1 MKPSIFD
8 RIRQAGQVLGG
19 MIRLDEHV
27 PIMGEFEITVYR
39 ADGSLERR
47 RIRNQVTA
55 AGLNRI
61 SNRAIMA
68 TGTTPFYIIGVGTVT
83 AAASLDSTNFGEVAN
98 GRKTGVTNPNSSGL
112 TATQSRE
119 WFSITATYGGFS
131 DSLTGIVLDS
141 AALLCHASSGQGAVM
156 NIVNGMAVTLAN
168 SDILNVTGQV
178 RVGSH
183 NLAHSG

>member
-19 MIRLDEHV
+19 MIRLDDHV
-27 PIMGEFEITVYR
+27 PLYGEFEITVYR
-39 ADGSLERR
+39 ADGTLEHKRL
-47 RIRNQVTA
+47 RNQVTA

-61 SNRAIMA
+61 ANRAIMA
-68 TGTTPFYIIGVGTVT
+68 TGTTPFYIIGVGTIT
-83 AAASLDSTNFGEVAN
+83 AAASLDSVNFGEVAN
-98 GRKTGVTNPNSSGL
+98 GRKTGVTNVNSVAL

-119 WFSITATYGGFS
+119 WFSITATYGGAS
-131 DSLTGIVLDS
+131 DSLTGIALDS
-141 AALLCHASSGQGAVM
+141 AALLCHASSGIGVVM
-156 NIVNGMAVTLAN
+156 NIVNGMGVTLAN

-183 NLAHSG
+183 NSAHSG